1 MPVIIGVFIVVIGVL
16 GGFLMGG
23 GPVFVLLQVP
33 EFVVMGAATIGS
45 LLIGTP
51 IWVLKRLPGKIT
63 LLLKGDPYTK
73 DEYLNLLQTIFELFH
88 LAGRTGLMD
97 LESHVEHPE
106 KSSIMM
112 KNKFLLAHPH
122 ALHYLCDTLR
132 LVISAGI
139 SEQEVEILLDADSE
153 THREEMQGFPST
165 FSKVG
170 DALPGLGIVAAVLG
184 IIITMGSIG
193 GSPESVG
200 EHVAAAL
207 VGTFI
212 GVLASYG
219 FVGPIANGLE
229 FINQSE
235 ERYMTCIK
243 SGIIAFARGNPA
255 VISAEIARRVIYSH
269 VRPSF
274 QEMDDACRSM
284 RSVKRAE
291 TV

>member
-1 MPVIIGVFIVVIGVL
+1 MPVFIGVIIVVIGVL

-23 GPVFVLLQVP
+23 GPVFVLLQLP
-33 EFVVMGAATIGS
+33 EFVVMGAATFGS

-51 IWVLKRLPGKIT
+51 LWVLKRLPGKIT
-63 LLLKGDPYTK
+63 RLLKGDPFTK
-73 DEYLNLLQTIFELFH
+73 EEYVNLLLTLFELFH
-88 LAGRTGLMD
+88 LANRTGLMD

-106 KSSIMM
+106 TSSIIG
-112 KNKFLLAHPH
+112 KNKFLLSNQH
-122 ALHYLCDTLR
+122 AVHYLCDTLR

-139 SEQEVEILLDADSE
+139 SEQEIEFLLDADSE
-153 THREEMQGFPST
+153 THHEEMHGFPAT
-165 FSKVG
+165 FSKIG

-219 FVGPIANGLE
+219 FVGPVANGLE
-229 FINQSE
+229 FVNQSE
-235 ERYMTCIK
+235 ERYLTCIK
-243 SGIIAFARGNPA
+243 SAIVAFARGNPA
-255 VISAEIARRVIYSH
+255 VISTEIARRVIYTH

-274 QEMDDACRSM
+274 QEVDDACRTM
-284 RSVKRAE
+284 RFASRG
-291 TV
+291 

>member
-1 MPVIIGVFIVVIGVL
+1 MGVIIGVIIVVIGVL
-16 GGFLMGG
+16 GGFLLGG

-33 EFVVMGAATIGS
+33 EFIVMGTATIGS

-51 IWVLKRLPGKIT
+51 MWVLKGLPSKIRQ
-63 LLLKGDPYTK
+63 LMKGDPYTK
-73 DEYLNLLQTIFELFH
+73 DEYLKLLRTLFELFH
-88 LAGRTGLMD
+88 LSARTGLMD
-97 LESHVEHPE
+97 LESHVERPE
-106 KSSIMM
+106 NSAIFSQ
-112 KNKFLLAHPH
+112 NEFLLTHPH
-122 ALHYLCDTLR
+122 ALSYLCDTLR

-139 SEQEVEILLDADSE
+139 SEQDVEFLLDADSD
-153 THREEMQGFPST
+153 THHEEMSGFAST
-165 FSKVG
+165 FAKVG

-193 GSPESVG
+193 GPPEQVG

-219 FVGPIANGLE
+219 FVGPISNGLE

-243 SGIIAFARGNPA
+243 NGVVAFAKGNPPVIA
-255 VISAEIARRVIYSH
+255 VEVARRVIYSH
-269 VRPSF
+269 VRPTF
-274 QEMDDACRSM
+274 PELDEACRSIKAKT
-284 RSVKRAE
+284 RG
-291 TV
+291 

>member
-1 MPVIIGVFIVVIGVL
+1 MPVIIGTIIVVVGVL
-16 GGFLMGG
+16 GGFLMAG
-23 GPVFVLLQVP
+23 GPVFVLMQVP
-33 EFVVMGAATIGS
+33 EFIVMGAATIGS

-51 IWVLKRLPGKIT
+51 IWLLKKLPAKVRQ
-63 LLLKGDPYTK
+63 LLKGDPYTK
-73 DEYLNLLQTIFELFH
+73 QEYLNVLRTLFELFH
-88 LAGRTGLMD
+88 LSARTGLMD
-97 LESHVEHPE
+97 LESHAEHPDN
-106 KSSIMM
+106 STIFT
-112 KNKFLLAHPH
+112 KNNFLLTHPH

-139 SEQEVEILLDADSE
+139 SEQDVEFLLDADSE
-153 THREEMQGFPST
+153 THHEEMSGFPTT

-193 GSPESVG
+193 GPPEAVG

-219 FVGPIANGLE
+219 FVGPLANGLE
-229 FINQSE
+229 FLNQSE
-235 ERYMTCIK
+235 ERYLTCIK
-243 SGIIAFARGNPA
+243 NGVVAFAKGNPPVIA
-255 VISAEIARRVIYSH
+255 VEVARRVIYSH

-274 QEMDDACRSM
+274 QEMDEVCRAVK
-284 RSVKRAE
+284 SVGRA
-291 TV
+291 

>member
-1 MPVIIGVFIVVIGVL
+1 MAVFIGIIIVVVGVL
-16 GGFLMGG
+16 GGFIMAG
-23 GPVFVLLQVP
+23 GPVFVLMQVP
-33 EFVVMGAATIGS
+33 EFVVMGAAMVGS

-51 IWVLKRLPGKIT
+51 LWLLKKLPGKFRQ
-63 LLLKGDPYTK
+63 LLKGDPYTK
-73 DEYLNLLQTIFELFH
+73 TEYLNLLETLFELFH
-88 LAGRTGLMD
+88 LSSRTGLMD
-97 LESHVEHPE
+97 LESHVEHPD
-106 KSSIMM
+106 SSAIFT
-112 KNKFLLAHPH
+112 KNKFLLKHPH

-139 SEQEVEILLDADSE
+139 SEQDVEFILDADSE
-153 THREEMQGFPST
+153 THHEEMHGFPTT

-193 GSPESVG
+193 GPPEAVG

-219 FVGPIANGLE
+219 FVGPVANGLD

-235 ERYMTCIK
+235 ERYLTCIK
-243 SGIIAFARGNPA
+243 NGVVAFTKGNPPIIAT
-255 VISAEIARRVIYSH
+255 EIARRVIYSH
-269 VRPSF
+269 VRPTF
-274 QEMDDACRSM
+274 QKMEEACNVIKS
-284 RSVKRAE
+284 RARG
-291 TV
+291 

>member
-1 MPVIIGVFIVVIGVL
+1 MAVIGTIIVVVGVL
-16 GGFLMGG
+16 GGFLMAG
-23 GPVFVLLQVP
+23 GPVFVLMQVP
-33 EFVVMGAATIGS
+33 EFIVMGAATIGS

-51 IWVLKRLPGKIT
+51 LWLLKKMPSKIRQ
-63 LLLKGDPYTK
+63 LLKGDPYTK
-73 DEYLNLLQTIFELFH
+73 QEYLTLLQTLFELFH
-88 LAGRTGLMD
+88 LSARTGLMD
-97 LESHVEHPE
+97 LESHAEHPE
-106 KSSIMM
+106 NSAIFT
-112 KNKFLLAHPH
+112 KNSFLLTHPH

-139 SEQEVEILLDADSE
+139 SEQDVEFLLDADSE
-153 THREEMQGFPST
+153 THHEEMNGFSLT

-193 GSPESVG
+193 GPPEAVG

-235 ERYMTCIK
+235 ERYLTCIK
-243 SGIIAFARGNPA
+243 NGVVAFAKGNPPVIA
-255 VISAEIARRVIYSH
+255 VEVARRVIYSH

-274 QEMDDACRSM
+274 QEMDDVCRA
-284 RSVKRAE
+284 VKSGGRA
-291 TV
+291 

>member
-1 MPVIIGVFIVVIGVL
+1 MPVFLGIAIVVIGVL
-16 GGFLMGG
+16 GGFLMAG

-51 IWVLKRLPGKIT
+51 LWVLKQLPGK
-63 LLLKGDPYTK
+63 LYRLFKGDPYTK
-73 DEYLNLLQTIFELFH
+73 TEYLNLLQTLFEMFQ
-88 LAGRTGLMD
+88 LANRTGLMD
-97 LESHVEHPE
+97 LESHVEHPDE
-106 KSSIMM
+106 STIFA
-112 KNKFLLAHPH
+112 KNPFLLNNHH

-139 SEQEVEILLDADSE
+139 SEQEVEFLLEADSD
-153 THREEMQGFPST
+153 THHEEMHGFPST

-184 IIITMGSIG
+184 IIITMGTIG

-212 GVLASYG
+212 GVLAS
-219 FVGPIANGLE
+219 
-229 FINQSE
+229 
-235 ERYMTCIK
+235 
-243 SGIIAFARGNPA
+243 
-255 VISAEIARRVIYSH
+255 
-269 VRPSF
+269 
-274 QEMDDACRSM
+274 
-284 RSVKRAE
+284 
-291 TV
+291 